1 MGMRPLSS
9 FLLDGGMS
17 KTERAGLD
25 SENRRAHTGDSA
37 DISKR
42 RMRLFTEGTAGA
54 ANTYR
59 YRGSVP
65 YFAE

>member
-9 FLLDGGMS
+9 FLLDCGMS

-37 DISKR
+37 NISKR
-42 RMRLFTEGTAGA
+42 RMRLFTEGAAG

-65 YFAE
+65 YFTE